1 VVQRSEHAHRA
12 LELARAEAEG
22 FGHRYLGPE
31 HLVLGVQRHGDNGAS
46 EVLVSL
52 GVDLVAAR
60 TALRHLA
67 ARGVVPGP
75 RPSDTELLES
85 LGIDLD
91 AVRRDTEQTFG
102 FQAVGEATWR
112 VTRRRPWWGR
122 RVVWTPLCGP
132 RHHGDIV
139 NRPSGKTPAT
149 VTPAPEATRPAGLA
163 VTDLE
168 EDVGQLEARFNADQ
182 GAPRLVLALA
192 PT

>member
-1 VVQRSEHAHRA
+1 MVQRSEHAHRA

-46 EVLVSL
+46 EVLQSL

-112 VTRRRPWWGR
+112 VTRRRPWWAR

-132 RHHGDIV
+132 RHHRDIV
-139 NRPSGKTPAT
+139 NRA
-149 VTPAPEATRPAGLA
+149 
-163 VTDLE
+163 
-168 EDVGQLEARFNADQ
+168 VGQDPCHRHP
-182 GAPRLVLALA
+182 GPRGDAA
-192 PT
+192 GRPGRHRP